1 MIKLKNNMTHRT
13 RNVLFIIL
21 FILFLITAPIV
32 VFYSLGWRFNWETKR
47 IVQTGVFYFRVWPK
61 NAQLYIDGDFKDK
74 TDFFFNSISVS
85 DLLSGK
91 YKIEIKKGDYYDWR
105 KTLEIKKREITEA
118 KNIVLIP
125 KNPAFNIIAEQVTD
139 FFFSTNERKIILKQE
154 DNKTWSL
161 KLFDLEK
168 NIKSHLIEERDISKQ
183 EVEIINLEFSHNSK
197 IVLLELGLKE
207 NIQYYILEI
216 EKTPAKLTQLNFLDS
231 VEEIE
236 FHPGNS
242 ERLFISQTIKD
253 KKTNE
258 QIKILN
264 EVDITN
270 QEILPTILENIITY
284 SITDNKI
291 YCLDNSG
298 SIFKTNFIGEEKEKL
313 NILPLSIKEETR
325 YEIIILGSQIFLQEN
340 NVLYIFNKTQKSFE
354 KFFEPIKD
362 QSLSPDYKK
371 IVYFND
377 YEIYILF
384 LEKQYDQPEKE
395 TNEQLFL
402 TRFSEKIEN
411 LFWYTNY
418 YLIFNLGDK
427 IKVIEIDERDKI
439 NIYILAQF
447 KNPEIFWAN
456 KKLYILSEKKLYS
469 SEELT
474 P

>member
-231 VEEIE
+231 VEKIE

-264 EVDITN
+264 EVDIIN

-298 SIFKTNFIGEEKEKL
+298 SIFKTDFIGEEK
-313 NILPLSIKEETR
+313 
-325 YEIIILGSQIFLQEN
+325 
-340 NVLYIFNKTQKSFE
+340 
-354 KFFEPIKD
+354 
-362 QSLSPDYKK
+362 
-371 IVYFND
+371 
-377 YEIYILF
+377 
-384 LEKQYDQPEKE
+384 
-395 TNEQLFL
+395 
-402 TRFSEKIEN
+402 
-411 LFWYTNY
+411 
-418 YLIFNLGDK
+418 
-427 IKVIEIDERDKI
+427 
-439 NIYILAQF
+439 
-447 KNPEIFWAN
+447 
-456 KKLYILSEKKLYS
+456 
-469 SEELT
+469 
-474 P
+474 